1 MDLGQFLGQR
11 HRAIAEYGSHVIQQ
25 GQQAMRRFIKDE
37 RARFLHERRQ
47 RRLPGRR
54 ARRQKAFEGEAHR
67 RQAAGTERR
76 HGGAGSGQR
85 HHTDARRMRR
95 GHQTL
100 AGVADGRRA
109 GIADQSHVFA
119 LSQTLD
125 QAAGLR
131 RLVVLVQ
138 RQQRRADAV
147 MIQQRPAVAGVLGS
161 NDRHRR
167 QGLRRARA
175 QIGQISERCG
185 HHVQSAATCPG
196 FHCLCPGAGR
206 PVP

>member
-11 HRAIAEYGSHVIQQ
+11 QRAIAEHGSHVIQQ
-25 GQQAMRRFIKDE
+25 VQQAMRRFIKDE
-37 RARFLHERRQ
+37 RARLLHQRRQ
-47 RRLPGRR
+47 RRPPGRR
-54 ARRQKAFEGEAHR
+54 ARRQKTFEGEARR

-95 GHQTL
+95 RHQTL

-109 GIADQSHVFA
+109 GIADQGDILA
-119 LSQTLD
+119 LAQALD

-131 RLVVLVQ
+131 RLVVFMQ

-147 MIQQRPAVAGVLGS
+147 MIQQRPAVAGVFGG
-161 NDRHRR
+161 DHGHRR
-167 QGLRRARA
+167 QSLRRARA
-175 QIGQISERCG
+175 QIGQISERRG